1 MKLDFTLL
9 CTSYALVGK
18 HFQSSWLRFL
28 GDSQVLLTVNLI
40 KPDYLLSI
48 LNQITII
55 LNSLWKKSQRR
66 LSFLNMIIN
75 KSGTKVLMDICDKP
89 TDSKR
94 YAPYKSSHPRHCLK
108 NFSFSLARRIW
119 CMIVESEHLKEKSFK
134 KLKKNTLSH

>member
-48 LNQITII
+48 LNQINNNIEFTME
-55 LNSLWKKSQRR
+55 KK
-66 LSFLNMIIN
+66 
-75 KSGTKVLMDICDKP
+75 V
-89 TDSKR
+89 
-94 YAPYKSSHPRHCLK
+94 
-108 NFSFSLARRIW
+108 
-119 CMIVESEHLKEKSFK
+119 KEDYLF
-134 KLKKNTLSH
+134 